1 MNDSVEDV
9 SAKESL
15 GRARLLHT
23 MLRVRDLDKSID
35 FYTRHLGMKLLRR
48 RDDAD
53 GKYTL
58 VFVGYGEEADTGV
71 IELTYNWDREEGY
84 ELGTAYGHIAI
95 GVPNVAAVCEALAQ
109 EGVKISVP
117 PKKRPSGNTLAFIE
131 DPDGYRIELLTR

>member
-1 MNDSVEDV
+1 MSDAVKDI
-9 SAKESL
+9 SAKDSL

-53 GKYTL
+53 GQYTL
-58 VFVGYGEEADTGV
+58 VFVGYGEEAETGV
-71 IELTYNWDREEGY
+71 IELTYNWGHEEGY

-95 GVPNVAAVCEALAQ
+95 GVPNVEAVCEALAQ
-109 EGVKISVP
+109 EGIKIPVP

>member
-1 MNDSVEDV
+1 MSDAAKDL
-9 SAKESL
+9 SAKDSL

-23 MLRVRDLDKSID
+23 MFRVKDLDKSID

-48 RDDAD
+48 RDDAG
-53 GKYTL
+53 GKFTL
-58 VFVGYGEEADTGV
+58 AFVGYGEESDTGV

-95 GVPNVAAVCEALAQ
+95 GVPNVTVVCEALAG
-109 EGVKISVP
+109 EGVKIPVP
-117 PKKRPSGNTLAFIE
+117 PKKSPSGNTLAFVE